1 MSITIDIPPSIETIL
16 EKRAREQH
24 LEKESVL
31 RQMLWDGA
39 ERYLVEEYSKGNIS
53 KGKLAEMLEMDIYEV
68 NELLEKYH
76 IKSNL
81 DLETVM
87 KGVKTAEKCGRYDSG
102 KEHSKRS

>member
-1 MSITIDIPPSIETIL
+1 MSITIDIPASIETIL

-24 LEKESVL
+24 LEKESIL

-39 ERYLVEEYSKGNIS
+39 ERYLVEEYSKGNVS

-81 DLETVM
+81 DLKTFV
-87 KGVKTAEKCGRYDSG
+87 KGVEIAEKYGRYDSG
-102 KEHSKRS
+102 KDDSKK